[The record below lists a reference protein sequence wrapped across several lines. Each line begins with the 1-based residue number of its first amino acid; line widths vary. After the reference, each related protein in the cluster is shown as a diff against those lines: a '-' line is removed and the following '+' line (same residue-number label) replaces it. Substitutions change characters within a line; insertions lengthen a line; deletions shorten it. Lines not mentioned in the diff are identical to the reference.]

1 MDNSNIREK
10 YSNRFDFPL
19 FDPDKLNFYGF
30 NNTRQYGNTRFG
42 ENSRQVIKK
51 WIEKELEPVKKIIK
65 NYKNN
70 FYN

>member
-1 MDNSNIREK
+1 LDNSNIREK

-51 WIEKELEPVKKIIK
+51 
-65 NYKNN
+65 
-70 FYN
+70 